1 MQNSN
6 PDVVVVGGGPAGSS
20 TATFLAKAGWKVTLL
35 EREKFPRDHV
45 GESLLPG
52 SLPVLE
58 QLGVLPEVEA
68 AGFLKKWGAT
78 MVWGADK
85 EPWSW
90 RFKETNQQYPHAYQ
104 VWRPQFD
111 QILLENSRKH
121 GVSVIEGV
129 HVNRVVFK
137 NDRAVGVRYKDA
149 AGAEGRLDA
158 RYVVD
163 ASGQSGL
170 IGRSLRLRKPE
181 PDFRNLAIYGY
192 FTSMARLPDPDE
204 NNIFIE
210 AFEQGWAWNIPLHN
224 DRTSVGV
231 VMDSQKGQEMLQG
244 AEPER
249 VFLDLLSKTERTAE
263 MLKGATLIASPTI
276 TKDWSYHSTN
286 VAGPGYVMVGDAAC
300 FIDPLFSSGVHLAL
314 HSSVL
319 AAAYVTTALRHR
331 ELEVEAGQ
339 TYKEL
344 YYQQFDHF
352 RELARL
358 FYASNRTVES
368 YFWDARRILNA
379 DRVTPREAFVR
390 GVSGQPPQGYE
401 RVVIEKGLAPDDFSQ
416 RLDELESL
424 KDQRRDD
431 FERLTSTEEGDGEPL
446 IFAAVPKL
454 ATGVAVENR
463 LILIDGEFQRGP
475 VLVQTWD
482 PAGQPINAA
491 LAAIVGLVDG
501 RRSVGEMLGIVTR
514 GLEPRQAAEFAPSF
528 LAALRALYVDG
539 AVDEIGTGVAN
550 SPV

>member
-1 MQNSN
+1 MLNSN

-20 TATFLAKAGWKVTLL
+20 TATFLAKAGWSVTLL
-35 EREKFPRDHV
+35 EREKFPREHI

-58 QLGVLPEVEA
+58 DLGVLADVEA

-78 MVWGADK
+78 MVWGTTK

-90 RFKETNQQYPHAYQ
+90 HFRETNQQYPHAYQ

-111 QILLENSRKH
+111 QLLLENSRRH
-121 GVSVIEGV
+121 GVTVYEGV
-129 HVNRVVFK
+129 RVNRVLFK
-137 NDRAVGVRYKDA
+137 DDRAVGVRYTDESGTEK
-149 AGAEGRLDA
+149 RLSA

-170 IGRSLRLRKPE
+170 IGRALRLRRPE
-181 PDFRNLAIYGY
+181 SDFRNLAIYGY
-192 FTSMARLPDPDE
+192 FRSMARLPEPNE

-210 AFEQGWAWNIPLHN
+210 AFAQGWAWNIPLHN
-224 DRTSVGV
+224 DRTSVGI
-231 VMDSQKGQEMLQG
+231 VMDSQRGQEMLQG
-244 AEPER
+244 ADPET
-249 VFLDLLSKTERTAE
+249 VFRDLLSQTERTST
-263 MLKGATLIASPTI
+263 MLTGATLIDAPRI

-368 YFWDARRILNA
+368 YFWDARRILKA
-379 DRVTPREAFVR
+379 ERVTPREAFVR

-401 RVVIEKGLAPDDFSQ
+401 RVVIEKGLAPEDFSE
-416 RLDELESL
+416 RLDELEAL
-424 KDQRRDD
+424 KDERRAS
-431 FERLTSTEEGDGEPL
+431 FQEMVEELAPDGEPRVL
-446 IFAAVPKL
+446 NAVPVL
-454 ATGVAVENR
+454 ASDVKVEER
-463 LILIDGEFQRGP
+463 LVLIDGEFRRGP
-475 VLVQTWD
+475 VLLQAWN
-482 PAGQPINAA
+482 PAGQPINPA
-491 LAAIVGLVDG
+491 LKRVLSLVDG
-501 RRSVGEMLGIVTR
+501 KRNVGAILGAMTQ
-514 GLEPRQAAEFAPSF
+514 GLDAQQAAEIAPSLISAF
-528 LAALRALYVDG
+528 RALYVDG
-539 AVDEIGTGVAN
+539 AVERFELSEARN
-550 SPV
+550 PA